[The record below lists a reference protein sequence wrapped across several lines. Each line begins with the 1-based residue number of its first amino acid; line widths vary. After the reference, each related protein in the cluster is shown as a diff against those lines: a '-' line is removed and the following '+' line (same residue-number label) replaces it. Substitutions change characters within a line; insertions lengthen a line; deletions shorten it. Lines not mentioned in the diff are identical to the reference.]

1 MALTDDVHYKNLA
14 IANRSCISCAD
25 NALRASRPIGLN
37 IAP

>member
-25 NALRASRPIGLN
+25 NAL
-37 IAP
+37 